1 MERRGDKA
9 TGWSM
14 GWKVNVWARLR
25 DGNHALKLLTN
36 LFTLVREDDKNSSGG
51 GLYPN
56 LFDAHPP
63 FQIDGNFGATAGIAE
78 MLVQSHDGGI
88 YLLPALP
95 DAWSSGKV
103 KGLKARGGFEID
115 MEWEKGKLKT
125 AIIHSELG
133 GDCRVSTGKTIKLQN
148 GKYISAEGQNINPLF
163 KSIDP
168 GKPLIKDKAKLMETN
183 NKESYSIDFET
194 LAGESYTIK

>member
-14 GWKVNVWARLR
+14 AWKVNVWPRLR
-25 DGNHALKLLTN
+25 DGNHALKLITN
-36 LFTLVREDDKNSSGG
+36 LFTLVREDDKYSTG

-56 LFDAHPP
+56 IFYAQAP
-63 FQIDGNFGATAGIAE
+63 FQIDGNFGAIAGIAE
-78 MLVQSHDGGI
+78 MHVISHGGGL

-115 MEWEKGKLKT
+115 MEQKKCKLKT
-125 AIIHSELG
+125 AIIHSKLG
-133 GDCRVSTGKTIKLQN
+133 GDCRVSTGNGIDLQN
-148 GKYISAEGQNINPLF
+148 GKYRSAEGKNSNPFF
-163 KSIDP
+163 KNIDP
-168 GKPLIKDKAKLMETN
+168 SKPLIKDHTKLMETY
-183 NKESYSIDFET
+183 NKKSYSIDFQTFAED
-194 LAGESYTIK
+194 SYTIK